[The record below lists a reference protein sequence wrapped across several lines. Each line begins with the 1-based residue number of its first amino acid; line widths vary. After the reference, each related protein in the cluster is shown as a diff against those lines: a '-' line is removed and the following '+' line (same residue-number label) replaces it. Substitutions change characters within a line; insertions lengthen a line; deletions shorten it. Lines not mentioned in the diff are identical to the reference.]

1 MDVAEAELRLYKI
14 NKCTFPLQIIII
26 TVIIPIR
33 WWSEEEERAT
43 GLNRI
48 GTDAWLYEMWS
59 KWGLFNFKPDS
70 LEEGWFKNLV
80 CVGGD

>member
-1 MDVAEAELRLYKI
+1 MDVAEAERRLYKI

-48 GTDAWLYEMWS
+48 GTESLLYIME
-59 KWGLFNFKPDS
+59 DD
-70 LEEGWFKNLV
+70 
-80 CVGGD
+80 GDDVIM